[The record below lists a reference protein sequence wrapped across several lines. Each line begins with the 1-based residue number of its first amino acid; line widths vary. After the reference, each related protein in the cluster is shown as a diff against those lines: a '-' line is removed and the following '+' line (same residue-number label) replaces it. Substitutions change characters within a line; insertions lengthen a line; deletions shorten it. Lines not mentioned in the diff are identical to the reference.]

1 MGGSIGVE
9 SVVGK
14 GSHFWIELPY
24 AEDKKSFDHRNFQ
37 FLDEEKNEE
46 RISVKKILYVE
57 DNPANR
63 NLVHRILKDHKL
75 VEVYFAENGI
85 TSLNLIREENFDLI
99 ILDINLPDID
109 GYELL
114 QHLKELPETKDIPV
128 IALTA
133 NAMSR
138 DIIRGKEAGF
148 EEYLTKPID
157 IEKFKKVLFKYLSN
171 I

>member
-1 MGGSIGVE
+1 
-9 SVVGK
+9 
-14 GSHFWIELPY
+14 
-24 AEDKKSFDHRNFQ
+24 
-37 FLDEEKNEE
+37 
-46 RISVKKILYVE
+46 VK
-57 DNPANR
+57 
-63 NLVHRILKDHKL
+63 
-75 VEVYFAENGI
+75 VYFAENGI
-85 TSLNLIREENFDLI
+85 TSLNLIREEKFNLI